1 MHNVT
6 DRQMLEHCLNSMT
19 GEYGEIA
26 NVLIVEE
33 LKRRLA
39 QPVEVEAL
47 SPAEHRN
54 KSNRPWDD
62 KASY

>member
-6 DRQMLEHCLNSMT
+6 DRQMLEHCLNSMN

-33 LKRRLA
+33 LKRRLS
-39 QPVEVEAL
+39 QPVEAL
-47 SPAEHRN
+47 SPAMHRN